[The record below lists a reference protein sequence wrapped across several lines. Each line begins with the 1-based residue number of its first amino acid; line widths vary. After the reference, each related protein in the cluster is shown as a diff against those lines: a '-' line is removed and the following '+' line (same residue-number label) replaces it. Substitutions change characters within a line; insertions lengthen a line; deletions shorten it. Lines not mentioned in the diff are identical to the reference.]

1 MNAHRLNHHDIQA
14 VKSFEDRAR
23 KKARGKRIAD
33 RITLLGCALAV
44 LALLVPA
51 LAGWAAR

>member
-44 LALLVPA
+44 LALLV
-51 LAGWAAR
+51 LAMTGGLPQ